1 MDKLEITDQAQR
13 IGTFDVN
20 RAGSRLLFTLRSAAS
35 STKTRIDD
43 IRRIERSLDI
53 GALVKQGLDKVEVS
67 ELLFRLGRTG
77 ARLLL
82 HDPVRVEF
90 SPGRQ
95 GHQPVRRWNRWRP

>member
-13 IGTFDVN
+13 IGTFTTSIEPDQDCC
-20 RAGSRLLFTLRSAAS
+20 SLFVPPHP

-67 ELLFRLGRTG
+67 EFTF
-77 ARLLL
+77 
-82 HDPVRVEF
+82 PT
-90 SPGRQ
+90 
-95 GHQPVRRWNRWRP
+95 